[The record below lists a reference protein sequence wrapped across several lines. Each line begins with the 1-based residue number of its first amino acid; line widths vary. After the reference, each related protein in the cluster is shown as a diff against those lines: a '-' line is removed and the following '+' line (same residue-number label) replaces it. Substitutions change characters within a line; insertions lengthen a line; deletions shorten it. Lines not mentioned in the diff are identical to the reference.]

1 MCGKGSTRQPM
12 QISRKHEE
20 LQWALTYGHI
30 GFEEY
35 SRRLKL
41 LKKQGK
47 A

>member
-1 MCGKGSTRQPM
+1 MSKGSGRRPT

-20 LQWALTYGHI
+20 LQWALAYGSI
-30 GFEEY
+30 GFDEY
-35 SRRLKL
+35 ARKLKA